1 MSRKIFVGNYKGGVG
16 KTTSVFHI
24 AQYIADLESDKKV
37 LIIDLDPQCSL
48 SEICMNKI
56 KDRNLENLDD
66 DESLN
71 YVLDVYHK
79 KFNKYDNINMKLNI
93 EKLIKKYNDNVH
105 FIPSN
110 LFHKKNERGLDIIVS
125 NLQKFEHSIF
135 ILNQFIVENNLDE
148 VYDYIIFDCPPTNN
162 IITQSAFLISNYYLI
177 PTIMDNVSSR
187 GVLHYIKSVD
197 KMYTNYCEKHE
208 DSDFMKAVFKEK
220 PLLIGV
226 FETLYKYNVKN
237 EDVKDDLD
245 RELNNTAF
253 ADLEKDILKEIGQNN
268 NKIILNTKIS
278 NYIDIA
284 RNTAVGYIHPRS
296 EGYRDLTKEIIE
308 RINKYEKTV

>member
-1 MSRKIFVGNYKGGVG
+1 MARKIFVGNYKGGVG

-24 AQYIADLESDKKV
+24 AKYIADLESDKKV
-37 LIIDLDPQCSL
+37 LMIDLDPQCSL

-56 KDRNLENLDD
+56 KDKNLENLDD

-93 EKLIKKYNDNVH
+93 EKLTKKYNDNVH

-125 NLQKFEHSIF
+125 TLQKFEHSIF
-135 ILNQFIVENNLDE
+135 ILNQFILENNLDE
-148 VYDYIIFDCPPTNN
+148 AYDYIIFDCPPTNN
-162 IITQSAFLISNYYLI
+162 IITQSAFLISDYYLI

-197 KMYTNYCEKHE
+197 KMHTNYCEKHE

-308 RINKYEKTV
+308 RINKYEETV

>member
-226 FETLYKYNVKN
+226 FETLY
-237 EDVKDDLD
+237 
-245 RELNNTAF
+245 
-253 ADLEKDILKEIGQNN
+253 I
-268 NKIILNTKIS
+268 
-278 NYIDIA
+278 
-284 RNTAVGYIHPRS
+284 
-296 EGYRDLTKEIIE
+296 
-308 RINKYEKTV
+308 